1 MKHYPAS
8 QIRNVAIL
16 GHSGSGKTSLAEA
29 ILYIAGAIDR
39 LGKSND
45 GTTVMDF
52 DPEEQRRGIS
62 INTSVASAV
71 YDDVVFNVIDTPGDF
86 DFMGEVMQGLRVA
99 DTAVVNV
106 SARSGVSV
114 GVEKSVRFIKTQ
126 GIPYAFFVNKMD
138 DENADFQKVL
148 ADIRTHFGRS
158 ATALQM
164 PIVEGGKFV
173 GFVDVVELKG
183 YRFQEKGKPVVCDI
197 PEDMRDNVVFMYDAI
212 IEQVAESSDE
222 LMEKYFAEE
231 PLTTAEIREG
241 LTERIKGSHMIP
253 VFLGSASENKG
264 VYFLMDNIRR
274 YLPPSSEHEPVNA
287 ITTNGEP
294 IQLLP
299 DENGPL
305 AALVF
310 KTIADPF
317 VGRISFLRVY
327 SGKLTNG
334 TTVYNFDADKDE
346 RVSGLSTVIGKKQT
360 PADYIGPGDIGAVTK
375 LNDTKT
381 GDTLSNKE
389 TPVRL
394 TRIVFPEPPLAMA
407 ILPVKKGEEEKIVS
421 GLNKLLDEDPT
432 FKIENVKETKQLV
445 LSGMGELQLDVLKSK
460 LKNKYKVDATL
471 EPAKVPYRETIRKKV
486 KVQGKHKKQS
496 GGHGQYGDVWI
507 EFEPCDSDELVFEE
521 NVFGGAVPKSYFPA
535 VEKGLQ
541 EAVQEGV
548 LAGFPMVGLKAT
560 LVDGSYHDVDSSE
573 MAFKLAARLAYRNGI
588 PQASPILLEPV
599 SRVEI
604 HTPDANMGDIMGDL
618 NGQRRGRIMGIENK
632 GNMSVI
638 EAEVPTAEM
647 GRYATD
653 LRSMTQGRGW
663 YTIEHARYEPAPQ
676 NVADKV
682 IAARQA
688 EMAEEGK

>member
-29 ILYIAGAIDR
+29 ILYIAKAIDR

-52 DPEEQRRGIS
+52 DPEEQRRHIS

-71 YDDVVFNVIDTPGDF
+71 YDDVIFNVIDTPGDF

-99 DTAVVNV
+99 DCAVVNV

-114 GVEKSVRFIKTQ
+114 GVEKSVRFIETQ

-138 DENADFQKVL
+138 DENADFQKTF
-148 ADIRTHFGRS
+148 ADIRSHFGRS
-158 ATALQM
+158 ATALQL
-164 PIVEGGKFV
+164 PIVEDGQFV

-183 YRFQEKGKPVVCDI
+183 YRFQKDGKPTPCDI
-197 PEDMRDNVVFMYDAI
+197 PEGMRDNVVFMYDAI
-212 IEQVAESSDE
+212 IEQIAESNDE
-222 LMEKYFAEE
+222 LLEKFFNEE
-231 PLTTAEIREG
+231 AFTTAEIRAG
-241 LTERIKGSHMIP
+241 LTDRIKGGYMMP
-253 VFLGSASENKG
+253 VFLGSALQNKG
-264 VYFLMDNIRR
+264 CYFLMDNIRR
-274 YLPPSSEHEPVNA
+274 YLPPSSEHKPVPA
-287 ITTNGEP
+287 ITTDGEP

-299 DENGPL
+299 QEDGPL

-334 TTVYNFDADKDE
+334 STVYNFDQDKDE
-346 RVSGLSTVIGKKQT
+346 RISGLSTVIGKKQT
-360 PADYIGPGDIGAVTK
+360 NCDYIGPGDIGAVTK

-381 GDTLSNKE
+381 GDTLSLREK
-389 TPVRL
+389 PIRL
-394 TRIVFPEPPLAMA
+394 TRIVFPSPALSMA
-407 ILPVKKGEEEKIVS
+407 IKPVKAGEEDKIVS
-421 GLNKLLDEDPT
+421 GLNKLADEDPT
-432 FKIENVKETKQLV
+432 FKLENVRETKELV
-445 LSGMGELQLDVLKSK
+445 LSGLGELQLDVLKSK
-460 LKNKYKVDATL
+460 LKNKYKVEAEL
-471 EPAKVPYRETIRKKV
+471 FPAKVPYRETIRKKV
-486 KVQGKHKKQS
+486 KVQGKYKKQS

-507 EFEPCDSDELVFEE
+507 EFEPCDSDDLVFEE
-521 NVFGGAVPKSYFPA
+521 KVFGGAVPKSYFPA

-541 EAVQEGV
+541 DAIQEGV

-573 MAFKLAARLAYRNGI
+573 MAFKSAARLAYKNGI

-599 SRVEI
+599 SAVEV
-604 HTPDANMGDIMGDL
+604 HTPEAEMGDVMGDL
-618 NGQRRGRIMGIENK
+618 SQRRGRIMGIERK
-632 GNMSVI
+632 GNMNVI
-638 EAEVPTAEM
+638 QAEVPLAEM

-663 YTIEHARYEPAPQ
+663 YTIEFARYEPAPGPIS
-676 NVADKV
+676 DKV

-688 EMAEEGK
+688 EKSDD

>member
-29 ILYIAGAIDR
+29 VLYIAGAIDR

-52 DPEEQRRGIS
+52 DPEEQRRHIS
-62 INTSVASAV
+62 INTSVASCV
-71 YDDVVFNVIDTPGDF
+71 YEDVIFNIIDTPGDF

-114 GVEKSVRFIKTQ
+114 GVEKSVRFIETQ

-138 DENADFQKVL
+138 DEHADFQKVF
-148 ADIRTHFGRS
+148 ADIRSHFGRS
-158 ATALQM
+158 ATALQL
-164 PIVEGGKFV
+164 PIIEDGKFV

-183 YRFQEKGKPVVCDI
+183 YRFQSGGKPAVCDI
-197 PEDMRDNVVFMYDAI
+197 PDDMRDNVVSMYDAI
-212 IEQVAESSDE
+212 IEQIAESNDE
-222 LMEKYFAEE
+222 LLEKFFAEE
-231 PLTTAEIREG
+231 PFTTAEIRQG
-241 LTERIKGSHMIP
+241 LTQRIKGGHLMP
-253 VFLGSASENKG
+253 VFLGSAIQNKG
-264 VYFLMDNIRR
+264 VYFLMDNIRQ
-274 YLPPSSEHEPVNA
+274 YLPPSSEHKPVPA
-287 ITTNGEP
+287 ITSNGDP

-334 TTVYNFDADKDE
+334 STVYNFDRDQDE

-360 PADYIGPGDIGAVTK
+360 GCDYIGPGDIGAVTK
-375 LNDTKT
+375 LNDTQT
-381 GDTLSNKE
+381 GDTLSDREK
-389 TPVRL
+389 PIRL
-394 TRIVFPEPPLAMA
+394 TRIVFPAPALSMA
-407 ILPVKKGEEEKIVS
+407 ILPVKSGEEDKIVS
-421 GLNKLLDEDPT
+421 GLNKLADEDPT
-432 FKIENVKETKQLV
+432 FKLENVRETKQLV
-445 LSGMGELQLDVLKSK
+445 LSGLGELQLDVLKSK
-460 LKNKYKVDATL
+460 LKNKYKVEAVL

-486 KVQGKHKKQS
+486 KVQGKYKKQS
-496 GGHGQYGDVWI
+496 GGHGQYGDVWV

-521 NVFGGAVPKSYFPA
+521 KVFGGAVPKAYFPA
-535 VEKGLQ
+535 VEKGLLD
-541 EAVQEGV
+541 AVQEGV
-548 LAGFPMVGLKAT
+548 LAGFPVVGLKAT

-573 MAFKLAARLAYRNGI
+573 MAFKSAARLAYRNGI
-588 PQASPILLEPV
+588 PEAGPILLEPV
-599 SRVEI
+599 SKVEV
-604 HTPDANMGDIMGDL
+604 HSPEDNMGDIMGDL
-618 NGQRRGRIMGIENK
+618 SQRRGRIMGIEHK
-632 GNMSVI
+632 GSMNVI

-663 YTIEHARYEPAPQ
+663 YTIEFARYEPAPPPI
-676 NVADKV
+676 AEKV

-688 EMAEEGK
+688 ELAENSK

>member
-29 ILYIAGAIDR
+29 VLYIAGAIDR

-52 DPEEQRRGIS
+52 DPEEQRRHIS
-62 INTSVASAV
+62 INTSVASCV
-71 YDDVVFNVIDTPGDF
+71 YEDVIFNIIDTPGDF

-114 GVEKSVRFIKTQ
+114 GVEKSVRFIETQ

-138 DENADFQKVL
+138 DEHADFQKVF
-148 ADIRTHFGRS
+148 ADIRSHFGRS
-158 ATALQM
+158 ATALQL
-164 PIVEGGKFV
+164 PILEDGKFV

-183 YRFQEKGKPVVCDI
+183 YRFQSGAKPAVCDI
-197 PEDMRDNVVFMYDAI
+197 PDDMRDNVVFMYDAI
-212 IEQVAESSDE
+212 IEQIAESSDE
-222 LMEKYFAEE
+222 LLEKFFAEE
-231 PLTTAEIREG
+231 PFTTAEIRQG
-241 LTERIKGSHMIP
+241 LTQRIKGGHMMP
-253 VFLGSASENKG
+253 VFLGSALQNKG
-264 VYFLMDNIRR
+264 VYFLMDNIRQ
-274 YLPPSSEHEPVNA
+274 YLPPSSEHKPVPA
-287 ITTNGEP
+287 ITSNGDP

-334 TTVYNFDADKDE
+334 STVYNFDRDQDE

-360 PADYIGPGDIGAVTK
+360 GCDYIGPGDIGAVTK
-375 LNDTKT
+375 LNDTQT
-381 GDTLSNKE
+381 GDTLSDRD
-389 TPVRL
+389 TPIRL
-394 TRIVFPEPPLAMA
+394 TRIVFPTPALSMA
-407 ILPVKKGEEEKIVS
+407 ILPVKSGEEDKIVS
-421 GLNKLLDEDPT
+421 GLNKLADEDPT
-432 FKIENVKETKQLV
+432 FKLENVRETKQLV
-445 LSGMGELQLDVLKSK
+445 LSGLGELQLDVLKSK
-460 LKNKYKVDATL
+460 LKNKYKVDAVL

-486 KVQGKHKKQS
+486 KVQGKYKKQS

-507 EFEPCDSDELVFEE
+507 EFEPCNSDELVFEE
-521 NVFGGAVPKSYFPA
+521 KVFGGAVPKAYFPA
-535 VEKGLQ
+535 VEKGLLD
-541 EAVQEGV
+541 AVQEGV
-548 LAGFPMVGLKAT
+548 LAGFPVVGLKAT

-573 MAFKLAARLAYRNGI
+573 MAFKSAARLAYRNGM
-588 PQASPILLEPV
+588 PEAGPILLEPV
-599 SRVEI
+599 SKVEV
-604 HTPDANMGDIMGDL
+604 HSPEDNMGDIMGDL
-618 NGQRRGRIMGIENK
+618 SQRRGRIMGIEHK
-632 GNMSVI
+632 GSMNVI

-663 YTIEHARYEPAPQ
+663 YTIEFARYEPAPPPI
-676 NVADKV
+676 AEKV

-688 EMAEEGK
+688 EQAENAK

>member
-29 ILYIAGAIDR
+29 VLYIAGAIDR

-52 DPEEQRRGIS
+52 DPEEQRRHIS
-62 INTSVASAV
+62 INTSVASCV
-71 YDDVVFNVIDTPGDF
+71 YEDVIFNIIDTPGDF

-114 GVEKSVRFIKTQ
+114 GVEKSVRFIETQ

-138 DENADFQKVL
+138 DEHADFQKVF
-148 ADIRTHFGRS
+148 ADIRSHFGRS
-158 ATALQM
+158 ATALQL
-164 PIVEGGKFV
+164 PIIEDGKFV

-183 YRFQEKGKPVVCDI
+183 YRFQSGGKPAVCDI
-197 PEDMRDNVVFMYDAI
+197 PDDMRDNVVFMYDAI
-212 IEQVAESSDE
+212 IEQIAESNDE
-222 LMEKYFAEE
+222 LLEKFFAEE
-231 PLTTAEIREG
+231 PFTTAEIRQG
-241 LTERIKGSHMIP
+241 LTQRIKGGHLMP
-253 VFLGSASENKG
+253 VFLGSAIQNKG
-264 VYFLMDNIRR
+264 VYFLMDNIRQ
-274 YLPPSSEHEPVNA
+274 YLPPSSEHKPVPA
-287 ITTNGEP
+287 ITSNGDP

-334 TTVYNFDADKDE
+334 STVYNFDRDQDE

-360 PADYIGPGDIGAVTK
+360 GCDYIGPGDIGAVTK
-375 LNDTKT
+375 LNDTQT
-381 GDTLSNKE
+381 GDTLSDREK
-389 TPVRL
+389 PIRL
-394 TRIVFPEPPLAMA
+394 TRIVFPAPALSMA
-407 ILPVKKGEEEKIVS
+407 ILPVKSGEEDKIVS
-421 GLNKLLDEDPT
+421 GLNKLADEDPT
-432 FKIENVKETKQLV
+432 FKLENVRETKQLV
-445 LSGMGELQLDVLKSK
+445 LSGLGELQLDVLKSK
-460 LKNKYKVDATL
+460 LKNKYKVEAVL

-486 KVQGKHKKQS
+486 KVQGKYKKQS
-496 GGHGQYGDVWI
+496 GGHGQYGDVWV

-521 NVFGGAVPKSYFPA
+521 KVFGGAVPKAYFPA
-535 VEKGLQ
+535 VEKGLLD
-541 EAVQEGV
+541 AVQEGV
-548 LAGFPMVGLKAT
+548 LAGFPVVGLKAT

-573 MAFKLAARLAYRNGI
+573 MAFKSAARLAYRNGI
-588 PQASPILLEPV
+588 PEAGPILLEPV
-599 SRVEI
+599 SKVEV
-604 HTPDANMGDIMGDL
+604 HSPEDNMGDIMGDL
-618 NGQRRGRIMGIENK
+618 SQRRGRIMGIEHK
-632 GNMSVI
+632 GSMNVI

-663 YTIEHARYEPAPQ
+663 YTIEFARYEPAPPPI
-676 NVADKV
+676 AEKV

-688 EMAEEGK
+688 ELAENSK